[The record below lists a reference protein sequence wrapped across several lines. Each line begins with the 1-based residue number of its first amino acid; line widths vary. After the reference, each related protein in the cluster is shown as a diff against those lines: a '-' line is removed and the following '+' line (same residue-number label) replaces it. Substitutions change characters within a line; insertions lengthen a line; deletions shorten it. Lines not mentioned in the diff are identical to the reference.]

1 MAGQNEDKVNALWGG
16 RFQGSSDDLMQQI
29 NASIDVDRHMARQ
42 DIAGSVAHVTM
53 LGSCGIIEEHEAR
66 QIREGLAQVFA
77 EIEAGTFAYSPERED
92 IHMHVEARLTE
103 LIGPVAGKLHTA
115 RSRND
120 QVATDFRLWL
130 RECLDQRVAQIVELQ
145 QVLVERADEYVDAI
159 LPGLT
164 HLQTAQP
171 VTFGHHLLA
180 YVEMLDR
187 DAARMRDA
195 RERLNES
202 PLGAAALA
210 GTAFAIDRKQTA
222 KELGFDRP
230 MANSLDAV
238 SSRDFALEA
247 LSAASI
253 CAVHLSR
260 LADEMV
266 YWTATGIGF
275 GVFSDRFSTGSSIM
289 PQKRNP
295 DAAELVRAKSGRIV
309 GAFQALFVV
318 LKGLPL
324 AYSKDM
330 QEAKEPVMD
339 AFSTLD
345 LCLAVMTGLVGDIQ
359 MNREKMAEAA
369 GGGFATA
376 TDLAD
381 WLVRESGKTFR
392 EAHHISGSLVQV
404 AEAAGL
410 GLEQLTLAQMQSV
423 EPVITQDI
431 FDVLSPQNSANSR
444 TSYGGTAPMQV
455 RKQIRRWKTKW
466 TET

>member
-1 MAGQNEDKVNALWGG
+1 MAQKNHDKVNPLWGG
-16 RFQGSSDDLMQQI
+16 RFKDSADNLMQTI
-29 NASIDVDRHMARQ
+29 NASIDIDRHMAKQ
-42 DIAGSVAHVTM
+42 DIDGSIAHVTM
-53 LGSCGIIEEHEAR
+53 LGACEIIAEDEAKAITDGLQ
-66 QIREGLAQVFA
+66 QIAK
-77 EIEAGTFAYSPERED
+77 EIEAGEFEFFQERED

-103 LIGPVAGKLHTA
+103 IIGPVAGKLHTA

-130 RECLDQRVAQIVELQ
+130 REALDGQIAMVRKLQ
-145 QVLVERADEYVDAI
+145 QALVLRAEEYADAI

-187 DAARMRDA
+187 DVGRLFDA
-195 RERLNES
+195 RKRLNEC

-210 GTAFAIDRKQTA
+210 GTAFAIDRQQTSDA
-222 KELGFDRP
+222 LGFDRP
-230 MANSLDAV
+230 MGNSLDAV

-247 LSAASI
+247 LSAAVI
-253 CAVHLSR
+253 CAVNLSR

-275 GVFSDRFSTGSSIM
+275 GVFSDKFSTGSSIM

-295 DAAELVRAKSGRIV
+295 DAAELVRAKTGRIT
-309 GAFQALFVV
+309 GAFQALVLV

-330 QEAKEPVMD
+330 QEDKEPVMD

-345 LCLAVMTGLVGDIQ
+345 LCLRVMCALVGDIQ
-359 MNREKMAEAA
+359 MNREKMALAA

-381 WLVRESGKTFR
+381 WLVREAGKTFR
-392 EAHHISGSLVQV
+392 QAHHISGSIVKL
-404 AEAAGL
+404 AEEQGL
-410 GLEQLTLAQMQSV
+410 DLTQLSLEQMQSIDPAIRGSV
-423 EPVITQDI
+423 FDI
-431 FDVLSPQNSANSR
+431 LSPQNSTKSR
-444 TSYGGTAPMQV
+444 TSYGGTAPDQV
-455 RKQIRRWKTKW
+455 LYQINKWKEQLT
-466 TET
+466 

>member
-1 MAGQNEDKVNALWGG
+1 MAQNDKDKVNPLWGG
-16 RFQGSSDDLMQQI
+16 RFVNAADDIMQRI
-29 NASIDVDRHMARQ
+29 NASIDVDRHMANQ
-42 DIAGSVAHVTM
+42 DITGSLAHVQM
-53 LGSCGIIEEHEAR
+53 LGACGIIEVGEAE
-66 QIREGLAQVFA
+66 QISQGLIKIQA
-77 EIEAGTFAYSPERED
+77 EIEAGEFEFTPERED
-92 IHMHVEARLTE
+92 IHMHVEARLHV

-120 QVATDFRLWL
+120 QVVTDFRLWL
-130 RECLDQRVAQIVELQ
+130 REALTQRVQQIRELQ
-145 QVLVERADEYVDAI
+145 RALVRRAEEYKDAI

-180 YVEMLDR
+180 FVEMLER
-187 DAARMRDA
+187 DAGRLSDA
-195 RERLNES
+195 NTRLNEC

-210 GTAFAIDRKQTA
+210 GTAFPIDREQTA
-222 KELGFDRP
+222 KALGFERP

-247 LSAASI
+247 LSASVI

-266 YWTATGIGF
+266 YWTSTGIGF

-295 DAAELVRAKSGRIV
+295 DAAELVRAKTGRIS
-309 GAFQALFVV
+309 GAFQSLVLV

-330 QEAKEPVMD
+330 QEDKEPVFDTMY
-339 AFSTLD
+339 TLD
-345 LCLAVMTGLVGDIQ
+345 LCLTVMTGLVGDIKMDRQ
-359 MNREKMAEAA
+359 KMAIAA

-381 WLVRESGKTFR
+381 WLVREAGKTFR
-392 EAHHISGSLVQV
+392 QAHHIAGSLVAM
-404 AEAAGL
+404 AETLGI
-410 GLEQLTLAQMQSV
+410 GLEQLELKQMQSIAP
-423 EPVITQDI
+423 EIRAEI
-431 FDVLSPQNSANSR
+431 FDVLSSQNSANSR
-444 TSYGGTAPMQV
+444 TSYGGTAPSQV
-455 RKQIRRWKTKW
+455 QIQIDKWKTRL
-466 TET
+466 

>member
-1 MAGQNEDKVNALWGG
+1 MAQKNDDKVNPLWGG
-16 RFQGSSDDLMQQI
+16 RFAGAADDLMRTI
-29 NASIDVDRHMARQ
+29 NASIDIDQHMAEQ
-42 DIAGSVAHVTM
+42 DIDGSIAHVTM
-53 LGSCGIIEEHEAR
+53 LAACKIIGQDEAE
-66 QIREGLAQVFA
+66 QIRVGLQQVRA
-77 EIEAGTFAYSPERED
+77 EIRAGEFAFFAERED
-92 IHMHVEARLTE
+92 IHMHVEIRLTE

-130 RECLDQRVAQIVELQ
+130 RQALTERAEQLRDVQRVLLA
-145 QVLVERADEYVDAI
+145 RAEEYADAI

-171 VTFGHHLLA
+171 VTFGHHLMA
-180 YVEMLDR
+180 YVEMFERDRGRILD
-187 DAARMRDA
+187 AKN
-195 RERLNES
+195 RLNES

-210 GTAFAIDRKQTA
+210 GTAFDIDRAQTA
-222 KELGFDRP
+222 KALGFDRP

-238 SSRDFALEA
+238 SARDFALEA
-247 LSAASI
+247 LSAATI

-295 DAAELVRAKSGRIV
+295 DAAELVRAKSGRIA
-309 GAFQALFVV
+309 GAFQALVLV

-330 QEAKEPVMD
+330 QEDKEPVFD
-339 AFSTLD
+339 AMYSLG
-345 LCLAVMTGLVGDIQ
+345 LCLQVMGGLIGDIQ
-359 MNREKMAEAA
+359 MNREKMALAA

-376 TDLAD
+376 TDVAD
-381 WLVRESGKTFR
+381 WLVREADIAFR
-392 EAHHISGSLVQV
+392 EAHHISGTLVRM
-404 AEAAGL
+404 AESQNTDLQGL
-410 GLEQLTLAQMQSV
+410 SLAQMQSV
-423 EPVITQDI
+423 EPRIKASVM
-431 FDVLSPQNSANSR
+431 DVLSPQNSAKSR
-444 TSYGGTAPMQV
+444 TSYGGTAPEQV
-455 RKQIRRWKTKW
+455 SYQINQWKERLK
-466 TET
+466 